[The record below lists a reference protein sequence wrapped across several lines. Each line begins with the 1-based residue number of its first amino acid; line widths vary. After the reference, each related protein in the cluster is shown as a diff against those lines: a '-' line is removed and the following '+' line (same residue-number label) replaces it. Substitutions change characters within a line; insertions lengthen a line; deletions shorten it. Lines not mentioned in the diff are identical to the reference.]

1 MTIKAE
7 GAAELRHVAATAE
20 AIAALPLTNLD
31 LDPLT
36 AVDNPTY
43 YIELAAN
50 QNLPPEI
57 RDGLT
62 ALAPPDPS
70 QSTAAWTLASR

>member
-1 MTIKAE
+1 MVGGWSERATFEAE
-7 GAAELRHVAATAE
+7 GAAALRHAA

-36 AVDNPTY
+36 GVDNPTY

-50 QNLPPEI
+50 QNLPAEI

-62 ALAPPDPS
+62 ALAPP
-70 QSTAAWTLASR
+70 